1 MTRVPDWRLLNA
13 FEAVARLGSFSR
25 AAAELN
31 VLQPAVS
38 RRLAQLED
46 ELGVLLIR
54 RTRPVATLTP
64 EGQTL
69 FAAVSTGISQI
80 NSAMARVSRRPDN
93 GPLVINTTI
102 GFASCFLLRRLNQ
115 FHDMYPEIMIELI
128 SRDLNDGFREEGCD
142 IITVFNAPDRLPG
155 VEQHCIFAEEMIA
168 VCSPGYRRSNPVVG
182 DDFSGHRL
190 LHLSVGIHGEDWI
203 NFTEGTGNGIATP
216 TPADRFTSFMVY
228 LQAAMNGDGIAIGW
242 THLLQDHLDGGQ
254 LVLASE
260 RRVKTER
267 GYFCCITRQGKKR
280 EATRKFSRWLTSSDS
295 R

>member
-1 MTRVPDWRLLNA
+1 MRAPDWRLLNA

-38 RRLAQLED
+38 RRLAQLEE
-46 ELGVLLIR
+46 ELGVTLIR

-69 FAAVSTGISQI
+69 FGAVSTGMSQI
-80 NSAMARVSRRPDN
+80 SGAMARVSRRPEN
-93 GPLVINTTI
+93 SPLVINTTI

-115 FHDMYPEIMIELI
+115 FHDLHPEIMIELI

-142 IITVFNAPDRLPG
+142 IVTVFDAPDRLPG
-155 VEQHCIFAEEMIA
+155 VEQRRIFAEKMIA
-168 VCSPGYRRSNPVVG
+168 VCSPDYRRRHPVVG
-182 DDFSGHRL
+182 DAFGGHRL
-190 LHLSVGIHGEDWI
+190 LHLTVGVHGEDWAR
-203 NFTEGTGNGIATP
+203 FTEGRGIAIDPP

-242 THLLQDHLDGGQ
+242 AHLLQDHLDGGQ

-260 RRVKTER
+260 RRVNTDR
-267 GYFCCITRQGKKR
+267 GYFCCITQQGMKR
-280 EATRKFSRWLTSSDS
+280 EATRRFSAWLTSCVP
-295 R
+295 